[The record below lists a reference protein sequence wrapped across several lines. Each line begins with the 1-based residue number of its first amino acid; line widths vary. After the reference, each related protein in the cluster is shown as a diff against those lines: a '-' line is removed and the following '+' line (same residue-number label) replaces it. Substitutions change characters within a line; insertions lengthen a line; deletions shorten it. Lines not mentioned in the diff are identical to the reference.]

1 MDNINAEVEELREY
15 RRSVLKEL
23 GEKILENFEY
33 RCDSLPSYQKE
44 KITFSTNSGPMTGYV
59 NTFCPVYTF
68 GAAISQFSYAES
80 TREKLKLDEDAKFVI
95 VRKNQYRDIEK
106 DTETIK
112 NADKNGYYIS
122 LKIWHGHGL
131 DKMEVAGDNN
141 SPYLIS
147 EFSKEDAK
155 RIVKACENG
164 QQKTPDFCSI
174 STKFGE
180 VIFSEKDIEIV
191 NGKLKI
197 INDELVSLLNELKK
211 TKIQEPTKSLLS
223 SKGFIN
229 QVKALLNK
237 DNYYEKLAEEKIKEQ
252 EKTIQILEN
261 NIRSLKELG
270 STEAAKQ
277 CLEEKILAEKTLE
290 AYRSNPEDLIETLK
304 ALDLAQKNEKNVS
317 SGREEM

>member
-68 GAAISQFSYAES
+68 GAAIRQFSYAES
-80 TREKLKLDEDAKFVI
+80 IREKLKLDEDAKFVI

-112 NADKNGYYIS
+112 NA
-122 LKIWHGHGL
+122 L

-197 INDELVSLLNELKK
+197 INDELVSLLNEL
-211 TKIQEPTKSLLS
+211 
-223 SKGFIN
+223 
-229 QVKALLNK
+229 V
-237 DNYYEKLAEEKIKEQ
+237 Y
-252 EKTIQILEN
+252 
-261 NIRSLKELG
+261 
-270 STEAAKQ
+270 
-277 CLEEKILAEKTLE
+277 
-290 AYRSNPEDLIETLK
+290 
-304 ALDLAQKNEKNVS
+304 
-317 SGREEM
+317 